1 MSLAGLACVRTR
13 LQGLRLSVARHVRGV
28 VELLRVY
35 RQFFAQGNLEVALW
49 LPARSND
56 SAK

>member
-1 MSLAGLACVRTR
+1 VTR
-13 LQGLRLSVARHVRGV
+13 QVRGV
-28 VELLRVY
+28 VELLKVY